1 MPHEKSP
8 RSARPRS
15 AKTAPPQADMKIQD
29 YARLQGL
36 LLYQFMALKSS
47 VIPFTSE
54 MMELNRIGMA
64 LDPKQMLSDWTERQ
78 KSAINF
84 QRFVQTFGKELFG
97 SAVYDGEKL
106 LAENDLFK
114 LTHIPVKKGVEK
126 RASMFHLGGFVPYS
140 DNLFRLLPKANFFDR
155 FIENG
160 IDVYEMKCKCD
171 TTRYNAQLLDLTVE
185 RIIESAHAF
194 SDIAFEHAG
203 REKMILEGYCGTG
216 VHTYTAYLA
225 DPESMA
231 RKFRLITTFVS
242 PLDAKQCTIFEQMHE
257 ILAYLNPEDSS
268 VDGRTICSLLDTI
281 QERVFE
287 KTPMGAL
294 VHGWKNKEY
303 AGIEKIEDLSH
314 RQQSELAAW
323 YWLSLEHGS
332 LYPLSKDL
340 YAFYSRL
347 FTLGVSKAG
356 VLPYEHKGQVIN
368 LNDLKKTGIK
378 VLAFLGDKDHLVDFR
393 TADVLLD
400 ILGSKQCEIV
410 VHEKTGHV
418 AYIFNPNRWQKDD
431 PRAFKPDILETIFR
445 HLPAESAAA
454 KPAQPVKA
462 TVGKAPV
469 KPEKTAVIAK
479 PATVTVPPAPVK
491 AKPAV
496 APAKTVPAKTTP
508 AKAIP
513 AKTAAVKVTGPETA
527 AATKA
532 VVKKGGGVAGKTAVV
547 PAKKVAKTDSAASVK
562 ARKEAAVT
570 PPAVASTRKP
580 AAAKPA
586 AVQTKASVTTVK
598 AVPAKTTPV
607 KATPAKTAAVK
618 AAGPATAAAA
628 KAVVKKDGGAA
639 GKTAVVPAKK
649 VAKTD
654 SVASAKARKG
664 VVATPPVVASTRK
677 PAAVKPAAVQTK
689 ASVAAAKT
697 ASAKTTSAKEVPAKT
712 AVVKAAGPA
721 TAAAAKAVVK
731 KNGGAVGK
739 TAKAPAK
746 KPAVATPA
754 VAQPAKKAPSASVQG
769 TRGK

>member
-1 MPHEKSP
+1 MPQEKSP

-15 AKTAPPQADMKIQD
+15 AKTAPPPIDMKIQD

-97 SAVYDGEKL
+97 SAIYDGEKL

-171 TTRYNAQLLDLTVE
+171 TTRYNAQLLDLSVE
-185 RIIESAHAF
+185 RIIESAHVF

-231 RKFRLITTFVS
+231 RKFRLIATFVS

-287 KTPMGAL
+287 KTPLGAL

-303 AGIEKIEDLSH
+303 AKIEKIEDLSH

-393 TADVLLD
+393 TADVLRD
-400 ILGSKQCEIV
+400 ILGKQCEIV

-462 TVGKAPV
+462 AVGKAPV
-469 KPEKTAVIAK
+469 KSAKTAVTAK
-479 PATVTVPPAPVK
+479 PATAAVPPTAVK
-491 AKPAV
+491 VKPAV

-508 AKAIP
+508 AKAVP
-513 AKTAAVKVTGPETA
+513 AKTAAVKAAGLATATA
-527 AATKA
+527 AKA
-532 VVKKGGGVAGKTAVV
+532 VVKKEGGGAAAKAAVVPAKKVAKTVSAVSAKARKGAVVAPPTVASTMKPAAKPAAVQTKAGVAAAKTTPAKTTPVKAAPAKTIAVKAAGKAAVV
-547 PAKKVAKTDSAASVK
+547 PAKKVAKTDPAASAK
-562 ARKEAAVT
+562 AGKGAVVAPPTAALT
-570 PPAVASTRKP
+570 KKP

-586 AVQTKASVTTVK
+586 AVQTKASVAAAK
-598 AVPAKTTPV
+598 PVPAKTTPV

-628 KAVVKKDGGAA
+628 KAVVKKNGGAA
-639 GKTAVVPAKK
+639 GKA
-649 VAKTD
+649 
-654 SVASAKARKG
+654 
-664 VVATPPVVASTRK
+664 
-677 PAAVKPAAVQTK
+677 
-689 ASVAAAKT
+689 
-697 ASAKTTSAKEVPAKT
+697 
-712 AVVKAAGPA
+712 
-721 TAAAAKAVVK
+721 
-731 KNGGAVGK
+731 
-739 TAKAPAK
+739 AKAPAK

-754 VAQPAKKAPSASVQG
+754 VAQPAKKAPAASVQG

>member
-15 AKTAPPQADMKIQD
+15 AKTASPPIDMKIQD

-54 MMELNRIGMA
+54 MMELNRIGMT
-64 LDPKQMLSDWTERQ
+64 LDPKQMLNDWTERQ

-97 SAVYDGEKL
+97 SATYDGEKL

-171 TTRYNAQLLDLTVE
+171 TTRYNAQLLDLSVE
-185 RIIESAHAF
+185 RIIESAHVF

-231 RKFRLITTFVS
+231 RKFSLIATFVS

-287 KTPMGAL
+287 KTPLGAL

-303 AGIEKIEDLSH
+303 AKIEKIEDLSH

-393 TADVLLD
+393 TADVLRD
-400 ILGSKQCEIV
+400 ILSKQCEIV

-462 TVGKAPV
+462 AVGKAPV
-469 KPEKTAVIAK
+469 KSAKTAVTAK
-479 PATVTVPPAPVK
+479 PATAAVPPTAVK
-491 AKPAV
+491 VKPAV
-496 APAKTVPAKTTP
+496 APA
-508 AKAIP
+508 
-513 AKTAAVKVTGPETA
+513 
-527 AATKA
+527 
-532 VVKKGGGVAGKTAVV
+532 GKTAK
-547 PAKKVAKTDSAASVK
+547 ADSAASAK
-562 ARKEAAVT
+562 AKKGAVVA
-570 PPAVASTRKP
+570 PPTVASTRKP
-580 AAAKPA
+580 AAKPA
-586 AVQTKASVTTVK
+586 VVQTKASVTTAK
-598 AVPAKTTPV
+598 TVPAKTAPV
-607 KATPAKTAAVK
+607 KKATPAKTAVVK
-618 AAGPATAAAA
+618 AAGTATAAAA
-628 KAVVKKDGGAA
+628 KAVVKKDVGVA
-639 GKTAVVPAKK
+639 GKAAVVPAKK
-649 VAKTD
+649 VVAKTD
-654 SVASAKARKG
+654 SAASAKAKKG
-664 VVATPPVVASTRK
+664 AVAATPTAASIKK
-677 PAAVKPAAVQTK
+677 PAAAKSAAVQTK
-689 ASVAAAKT
+689 ASVAVAKP
-697 ASAKTTSAKEVPAKT
+697 VPAKSTPAKAVPAQT
-712 AVVKAAGPA
+712 ATVKAAGPA
-721 TAAAAKAVVK
+721 TAAAAESVVK

-739 TAKAPAK
+739 TAK

-754 VAQPAKKAPSASVQG
+754 SAQPAKKAPSASVQRA
-769 TRGK
+769 RGK